1 MSRKQKQ
8 LVRKPSRKIADAGR
22 VRFGAGWSAPA
33 VRRLGKATSDKATV
47 RFGAGWSAPS
57 LRK

>member
-8 LVRKPSRKIADAGR
+8 LVRKPSRKIADARR
-22 VRFGAGWSAPA
+22 VRFGAGWSAPT
-33 VRRLGKATSDKATV
+33 VRTLGKSMQDKGTV